1 MSRLR
6 SEEEGLTLIELLVAS
21 MMSVILVGAVGSML
35 ISAVRSQPDLSER
48 SQAVT
53 TVRWVLERMTREI
66 RNGTGVKEAAP
77 SKVAFL
83 ASVRRETCGGA
94 VESEAGQPSIQC
106 RVTYSCTTTVCARAE
121 TAPLV
126 PATGAGT
133 TLVEGLGSGNVFTW
147 ACDPGDPCPAGPG
160 ATPEELANVTYIGA
174 TLRIPNPDGGGNLT
188 VSDGATLRTLSYID

>member
-1 MSRLR
+1 MSRLG
-6 SEEEGLTLIELLVAS
+6 SEDGLTLIELLVAS

-53 TVRWVLERMTREI
+53 TARWVLERMTREI

-77 SKVAFL
+77 SKVSFL

-94 VESEAGQPSIQC
+94 IEDDAAQPSIQC
-106 RVTYSCTTTVCARAE
+106 RVTYSCTTTVCSRAE

-126 PATGAGT
+126 PATAAGT
-133 TLVEGLGSGNVFTW
+133 TLVEGLGSGNVFAW
-147 ACDPGDPCPAGPG
+147 ACDAEDPCPTGPG
-160 ATPEELANVTYIGA
+160 ATPEELANVNYIGV

-188 VSDGATLRTLSYID
+188 VSDGATLRTLSYVD